1 MITSDF
7 FSSSNAENDASM
19 LITMDSSPIILD
31 DRRPLTTK
39 LVDRFHGVLV

>member
-7 FSSSNAENDASM
+7 FSGSNAENDTSM

-31 DRRPLTTK
+31 DHTPLTTK